1 MRIEVIR
8 ASRRPPWPVWA
19 VVLAALWLA
28 LGGAAI
34 LLGGYL
40 DRPVGLCL
48 FKRLTG
54 IPCPTCG
61 FTRGALNLLQ
71 GQLVQ
76 AWLCNPL
83 LYSVLG
89 IFFAV
94 TIVRV
99 LFGRAVRIHLS
110 RAERAIAWIV
120 AIVLFF
126 ANWAYIIFCVG

>member
-1 MRIEVIR
+1 MKVEIVRV
-8 ASRRPPWPVWA
+8 SRWPQWPLWA
-19 VVLAALWLA
+19 VLLVLVWLA
-28 LGGAAI
+28 LGGAVI
-34 LLGGYL
+34 LLGRYL
-40 DRPVGLCL
+40 GHPVGLCL
-48 FKRLTG
+48 FKQLTG

-61 FTRGALNLLQ
+61 FTRGALNLLH
-71 GQLVQ
+71 LRVIH

-99 LFGRAVRIHLS
+99 LFGRAVRIHLG
-110 RAERAIAWIV
+110 RAERIIAWIV

-126 ANWAYIIFCVG
+126 ANWAYIIFYVG